1 MPISV
6 VAYDCADGL
15 NHRGQFFADVF
26 TKNPVA
32 TITTINHVDYAYDRK
47 LLVIECRRYSH
58 TCCIDCRIV
67 LPTPLRILFFIH
79 VKISVQF
86 LFRVSFLRVV
96 NFLMKYICTRWYC
109 KNTLFVLN
117 EFHTHTGWFADHS
130 HDDCFIDLFQFLL
143 VLTSWQ

>member
-1 MPISV
+1 MTISV
-6 VAYDCADGL
+6 VACDCADGL

-32 TITTINHVDYAYDRK
+32 AITTINHVDYAYDRK

-58 TCCIDCRIV
+58 TCRIDCRIV
-67 LPTPLRILFFIH
+67 LPTPLRILFVH

-96 NFLMKYICTRWYC
+96 NFLMKYIYTRWYY
-109 KNTLFVLN
+109 KNTLCPKWVSHTYRVIRQAFLRRL
-117 EFHTHTGWFADHS
+117 FHR
-130 HDDCFIDLFQFLL
+130 FIQILIFWI
-143 VLTSWQ
+143 SI